1 MDVIQLDQYIMNL
14 CTFGSETCYSVFIH
28 ILFLIT
34 FSSKQSQFTLS
45 ERAYLHLEMEWK
57 VCVILQTI
65 QETLHMFSSQCKPDA
80 FYTESHPEN
89 GCSQTHTQ
97 KKFARKTFWD
107 FPKSIHKITFS
118 IPITLIKP
126 IALVPD
132 PKQTNGQN
140 LLLCVNLILTEDY
153 VFW

>member
-1 MDVIQLDQYIMNL
+1 MDAIQLDQYIMNL
-14 CTFGSETCYSVFIH
+14 CTFRSETCYSVFIH
-28 ILFLIT
+28 ILFIIT

-45 ERAYLHLEMEWK
+45 ERAYLHLEMERK
-57 VCVILQTI
+57 VCVILQTS

-80 FYTESHPEN
+80 FYTESHAN
-89 GCSQTHTQ
+89 MAVHKHTHK

-107 FPKSIHKITFS
+107 FSKSIHKITFS

-126 IALVPD
+126 RALVPD

-140 LLLCVNLILTEDY
+140 LLLCVNLILTEDH